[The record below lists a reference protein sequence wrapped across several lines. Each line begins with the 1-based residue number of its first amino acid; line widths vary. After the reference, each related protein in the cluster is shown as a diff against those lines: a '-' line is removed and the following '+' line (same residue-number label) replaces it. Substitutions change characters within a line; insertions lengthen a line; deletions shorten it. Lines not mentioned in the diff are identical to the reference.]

1 MRPTPVMG
9 ARAAAMIRLMP
20 TDPDLLAALR
30 LAIQAQPDALPLRL
44 HLAGLLLAS
53 GAEAAALDEYT
64 SVLARDPL
72 NTAALEGGAAAAD
85 RVGDANRAS
94 SYRALL
100 RATADRAPRPEPA
113 TPAHSAPTPD
123 ADAVSDADD
132 EPVRMR
138 AGDGAE
144 ALPWWEAAF
153 TGTTLKDVGGMEE
166 VKHRLDVSF
175 LAPMRNPELRQ
186 AYRKSLRGG
195 LLLYGPPGCGKT
207 YIARAL
213 AGELRARFMSI
224 GLEDI
229 LDMWLGNS
237 EKHVHEAFEQARRNA
252 PCVLFFDEVEAIGQK
267 RLQLRNHAAHR
278 GVVNQLLAELD
289 GVDGQNE
296 GVYVLGA
303 TNHPWDVD
311 SALMRP
317 GRFDRVVLVLP
328 PDEPARREIL
338 THHLHDRPVEGVD
351 VALIA
356 SRTEDFSGADLAHLC
371 DSATELAL
379 EDAVRTGTV
388 RPIGADDFVR
398 AIAQVRP
405 STPSWFETAR
415 NVVIFA
421 NQTGMY
427 DELAAYMRARRLL

>member
-1 MRPTPVMG
+1 MRRSRQDVVRSAPS
-9 ARAAAMIRLMP
+9 IRLMP
-20 TDPDLLAALR
+20 TDPELLAALR
-30 LAIQAQPDALPLRL
+30 LAIQAQPDAIPLRL

-64 SVLARDPL
+64 AVLARDPL
-72 NTAALEGGAAAAD
+72 NRGALEGGATAAE
-85 RVGDANRAS
+85 RLGDANRAS

-100 RATADRAPRPEPA
+100 QVAPSGQARPEPA
-113 TPAHSAPTPD
+113 PPAVHE
-123 ADAVSDADD
+123 D
-132 EPVRMR
+132 EAEDEVKVK
-138 AGDGAE
+138 AGDGSA

-153 TGTTLKDVGGMEE
+153 TGTTLKDVGGMEQ

-175 LAPMRNPELRQ
+175 LAPMRNPELR
-186 AYRKSLRGG
+186 ATYRKSLRGG

-213 AGELRARFMSI
+213 AGELGARFISI

-229 LDMWLGNS
+229 LDMFLGQS

-252 PCVLFFDEVEAIGQK
+252 PCVLFFDEVDAIGQK
-267 RLQLRNHAAHR
+267 RLQLRHNAGHR

-296 GVYVLGA
+296 GVFVLGA

-311 SALMRP
+311 TALMRP

-338 THHLHDRPVEGVD
+338 VHHLEDRPVEGVD
-351 VALIA
+351 VAQLA
-356 SRTEDFSGADLAHLC
+356 ARTEHFSGADLAHLV
-371 DSATELAL
+371 DSASELAL
-379 EDAVRTGTV
+379 EEAVRSGKV
-388 RPIGADDFVR
+388 RPIGGGDFLQ
-398 AIAQVRP
+398 ALKQVRP
-405 STPSWFETAR
+405 STPGWFETAR
-415 NVVIFA
+415 NVVIFS

-427 DELAAYMRARRLL
+427 DELSAYMRARKLL

>member
-1 MRPTPVMG
+1 MRPCPGAG
-9 ARAAAMIRLMP
+9 ARAAPMIRPMP

-30 LAIQAQPDALPLRL
+30 QAIEVQPDAIPLRL

-53 GAEAAALDEYT
+53 GAEAVALDEYT
-64 SVLARDPL
+64 AVLAREPL

-85 RVGDANRAS
+85 RLGDANRAS

-100 RATADRAPRPEPA
+100 RAVASDPPRSEPA
-113 TPAHSAPTPD
+113 PPAPSAP
-123 ADAVSDADD
+123 D
-132 EPVRMR
+132 EPGQVR
-138 AGDGAE
+138 AGDAPE
-144 ALPWWEAAF
+144 PLPWWEAAF
-153 TGTTLKDVGGMEE
+153 TGTTLKDVGGMEQ

-213 AGELRARFMSI
+213 AGELGARFLSI

-252 PCVLFFDEVEAIGQK
+252 PCVLFFDEVDAIGQK

-296 GVYVLGA
+296 GVFVLGA

-328 PDEPARREIL
+328 PDEAARCEIL
-338 THHLHDRPVEGVD
+338 AHHLQDRPVEGVD
-351 VALIA
+351 VARLA
-356 SRTEDFSGADLAHLC
+356 ARTENFSGADLAHLC
-371 DSATELAL
+371 DSASELAL
-379 EDAVRTGTV
+379 EEAVRTGTM
-388 RPIGADDFVR
+388 RPIGGDDFAR
-398 AIAQVRP
+398 ALTQVRP

-427 DELAAYMRARRLL
+427 DELSAYMRARKLL